1 MKIKKLLTI
10 GLAIMLTVCVSVS
23 FAGCSFSFKD
33 TPTPDYSFTYGDFKC
48 CYVTSATS
56 NRAVKKESAV
66 GVNVFGFVE
75 DKKNRERVIIPETID
90 GLPVIAIG
98 MGGLAW
104 SKTLRQEST
113 YAKIYLPRTLKYAY
127 SDSYDIHGGETKPFL
142 VSVPNQEFFLWFGGV
157 FYVSEMDSQKYQPY
171 LYTNNEKGDKYCGIR
186 IIVANLTYI
195 VDGEVYWIDDYEE
208 GEKISFPIEPTK
220 EGYLFDGWYKDK
232 GFLEEWIEEI
242 DQYQKSKDSISV
254 KLYAKFVVEE

>member
-1 MKIKKLLTI
+1 ME
-10 GLAIMLTVCVSVS
+10 
-23 FAGCSFSFKD
+23 
-33 TPTPDYSFTYGDFKC
+33 Y
-48 CYVTSATS
+48 
-56 NRAVKKESAV
+56 
-66 GVNVFGFVE
+66 
-75 DKKNRERVIIPETID
+75 
-90 GLPVIAIG
+90 
-98 MGGLAW
+98 
-104 SKTLRQEST
+104 
-113 YAKIYLPRTLKYAY
+113 
-127 SDSYDIHGGETKPFL
+127 
-142 VSVPNQEFFLWFGGV
+142 
-157 FYVSEMDSQKYQPY
+157 
-171 LYTNNEKGDKYCGIR
+171 EKGDKYCGIR